1 LAVVAA
7 DAEGG
12 RSAVDA
18 VEAKDAVYSETASVA
33 SISGKASPGS
43 ESEAEDH
50 WPVHAK
56 RYNPVTGQVNK
67 KFSAIREPFLDDVY
81 GDIKDT
87 KMTPAGI
94 WARVLPALSSLLDMS
109 AAFQAGLLVVT
120 HMSSASSASKADGKT
135 VSAY

>member
-1 LAVVAA
+1 M
-7 DAEGG
+7 
-12 RSAVDA
+12 
-18 VEAKDAVYSETASVA
+18 A

-56 RYNPVTGQVNK
+56 RCNPVTGQVNEN
-67 KFSAIREPFLDDVY
+67 FSAICEPFLDDVY

-94 WARVLPALSSLLDMS
+94 QAPDLPALSSLLDMS

-120 HMSSASSASKADGKT
+120 HMSSASSASKAEGKT
-135 VSAY
+135 ASIHWYKYETVLADQHRML